1 MITRLLLANVHGVPI
16 WAVLEGSGDPKDP
29 HIIKGIVIRN
39 YSFGETNQEA
49 NILIK
54 DQDFAGQLNQAILAG
69 VAESEQILLA
79 DYENISW
86 HRKFWY
92 GCAFFIYSALIRFI
106 AVEDFM

>member
-1 MITRLLLANVHGVPI
+1 VASMDNEWCTVGSCNCDGLSLLI
-16 WAVLEGSGDPKDP
+16 
-29 HIIKGIVIRN
+29 
-39 YSFGETNQEA
+39 NQEA

-54 DQDFAGQLNQAILAG
+54 DQDFAGQLNQAILDG

>member
-1 MITRLLLANVHGVPI
+1 MCSSDLIGSCNCDGLSLLI
-16 WAVLEGSGDPKDP
+16 
-29 HIIKGIVIRN
+29 
-39 YSFGETNQEA
+39 NQEA

-54 DQDFAGQLNQAILAG
+54 DHDFAGQLNQAILAG